1 MDSQDFMNI
10 SYHSIHVS
18 CMRDRPIHGSLEKKP
33 PWCGFTWQNRGM
45 CSTQR
50 SFSPSDETLNRG
62 LVLVLPLAVDWG
74 VKHQI
79 IHMLYDFFVSLK
91 LSTSFHDLVFLS
103 K

>member
-10 SYHSIHVS
+10 SYHIIHVS
-18 CMRDRPIHGSLEKKP
+18 CMKDKPIHGSLEKKP
-33 PWCGFTWQNRGM
+33 LWCGFTWQNRGM

-79 IHMLYDFFVSLK
+79 MQPTECTRGKQKVRGLCQ
-91 LSTSFHDLVFLS
+91 
-103 K
+103 